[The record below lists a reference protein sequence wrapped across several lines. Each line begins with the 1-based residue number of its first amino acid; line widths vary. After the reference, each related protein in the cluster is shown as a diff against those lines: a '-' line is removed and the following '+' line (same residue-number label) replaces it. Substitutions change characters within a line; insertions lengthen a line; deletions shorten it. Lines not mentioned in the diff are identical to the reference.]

1 MGSWLD
7 SSRDPLHVMRF
18 PARYEFEELDRELTA
33 MREYFVARE
42 REDRSL
48 WVALLVDLS
57 RVERS
62 EARNRKRI
70 ADTMTRLVPIMQRC
84 CAGQAYV
91 VSRPIIRAA
100 LTATMWLRSPPW
112 PVRVFGD
119 GAEARAWLAE
129 RLESRG
135 G

>member
-1 MGSWLD
+1 MGTWLD

-18 PARYEFEELDRELTA
+18 PAQYAYEELDRELTA

-42 REDRSL
+42 RQDRQL
-48 WVALLVDLS
+48 WITLLVDLS
-57 RVERS
+57 AVETS

-112 PVRVFGD
+112 PVRVF
-119 GAEARAWLAE
+119 ASRADADPWLAE
-129 RLESRG
+129 CLEARRG
-135 G
+135 